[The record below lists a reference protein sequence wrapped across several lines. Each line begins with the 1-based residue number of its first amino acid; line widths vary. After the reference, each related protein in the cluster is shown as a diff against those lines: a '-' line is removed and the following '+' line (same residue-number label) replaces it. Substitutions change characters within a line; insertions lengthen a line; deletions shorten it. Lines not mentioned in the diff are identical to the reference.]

1 MPIEIIL
8 ARMGEGV
15 GGEGRSGAH
24 IAGNFGQDVL
34 LGSTSRY
41 FWSQHIAADIV

>member
-1 MPIEIIL
+1 
-8 ARMGEGV
+8 MGEGV

-41 FWSQHIAADIV
+41 FGAST